1 MEETKTHALVTL
13 PRRETPFLGTL
24 RRQLPQPNP
33 PQVFPATQF
42 GRIRRITDSK
52 NPSREALSGI
62 PCSLHGIRWQT

>member
-1 MEETKTHALVTL
+1 MEETKTNALVAPPL
-13 PRRETPFLGTL
+13 RETPFPDTL

-33 PQVFPATQF
+33 APMFPATQF
-42 GRIRRITDSK
+42 GRIRRITNSK